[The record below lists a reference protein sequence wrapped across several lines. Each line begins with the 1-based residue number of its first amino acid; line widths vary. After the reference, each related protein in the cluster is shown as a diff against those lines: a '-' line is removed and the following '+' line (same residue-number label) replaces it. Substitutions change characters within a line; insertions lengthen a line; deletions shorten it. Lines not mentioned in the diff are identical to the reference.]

1 MFAANDADMESA
13 FEKILVTVR
22 TKAAFE
28 GNVDGRVL
36 FLELAQKAWHVVL
49 GKYVGAGDGKGTK
62 GFSHGFCKGA
72 ADFLIAFIRFVD
84 VLDQHLPLT
93 GKKDPSG
100 LADEKLAAEFCF
112 EPF

>member
-28 GNVDGRVL
+28 GDVDGRVL

-84 VLDQHLPLT
+84 VLDQHLPP
-93 GKKDPSG
+93 DW
-100 LADEKLAAEFCF
+100 
-112 EPF
+112 